1 MNILLLS
8 PKIQEFIDKNINSDT
23 SKLLFKGSPFNGIPI
38 QELIHQIIS
47 KKKSKKKL
55 PTWYA
60 TKNILYPPKL
70 NIEQTSSEITS
81 YYKSKLLSGNSLI
94 DITGGFG
101 VDCFYFSR
109 SFKKI
114 IHCEINHDLSIIA
127 NHNFKQLNSLNIQTI
142 NDDGLLYLKK
152 NNEIFDCIYV
162 DPSRRDNT
170 KRKVFLLKDCKPNIP
185 INLDFLFSKSNTI
198 LIKNSPILDITASI
212 KELKFVKEIYIIAVK
227 NEVKELLFLLENNFN
242 GDTFINTV
250 NIISETKKQ
259 EFNFKLDVNIEP
271 KYGMPL
277 NYLYEPNSAIFKS
290 GAFNKIA
297 NTYNITKLHK
307 HSHLY
312 TSKNEI
318 TNFPG
323 RIFRIINFF
332 EYNKKNIKKY
342 LKIEKANIT
351 TRNFPKSVEVLR
363 KETKLKDGGATY
375 LFFTKNINNKLTV
388 IECEK

>member
-1 MNILLLS
+1 
-8 PKIQEFIDKNINSDT
+8 
-23 SKLLFKGSPFNGIPI
+23 
-38 QELIHQIIS
+38 
-47 KKKSKKKL
+47 
-55 PTWYA
+55 
-60 TKNILYPPKL
+60 
-70 NIEQTSSEITS
+70 
-81 YYKSKLLSGNSLI
+81 
-94 DITGGFG
+94 
-101 VDCFYFSR
+101 
-109 SFKKI
+109 
-114 IHCEINHDLSIIA
+114 
-127 NHNFKQLNSLNIQTI
+127 
-142 NDDGLLYLKK
+142 
-152 NNEIFDCIYV
+152 
-162 DPSRRDNT
+162 
-170 KRKVFLLKDCKPNIP
+170 
-185 INLDFLFSKSNTI
+185 
-198 LIKNSPILDITASI
+198 
-212 KELKFVKEIYIIAVK
+212 
-227 NEVKELLFLLENNFN
+227 
-242 GDTFINTV
+242 
-250 NIISETKKQ
+250 
-259 EFNFKLDVNIEP
+259 
-271 KYGMPL
+271 MPL

-375 LFFTKNINNKLTV
+375 LFFTKNINNKLTI